1 MKMILFDKQ
10 MKQKWKSRIF
20 FLNPG
25 IKNIGQSRP
34 EKSRDPGIWQ
44 NPVPKNPGIEI
55 LDPVR
60 AWSLVANLALSGGPD
75 LGGWRESRQWQDG
88 SRPARSRFSAN
99 KIFTFLWN
107 PGAGDSCRR
116 LWQDA
121 SSSDGTL
128 HRRQYRENGRQGLNE
143 CFYHTSGAVLYICD
157 WWLNVHCTLYSHY
170 N

>member
-1 MKMILFDKQ
+1 MVEG
-10 MKQKWKSRIF
+10 
-20 FLNPG
+20 FLVGRYGNHH
-25 IKNIGQSRP
+25 S
-34 EKSRDPGIWQ
+34 WM
-44 NPVPKNPGIEI
+44 IEI
-55 LDPVR
+55 IMIRCQILLWLYTFYFCFTVYLVCT
-60 AWSLVANLALSGGPD
+60 SLVANLALSGGPD
-75 LGGWRESRQWQDG
+75 LSGWRESRQWQDG
-88 SRPARSRFSAN
+88 SRPARSRFPAN
-99 KIFTFLWN
+99 KIFIFLWN

>member
-1 MKMILFDKQ
+1 MVEG
-10 MKQKWKSRIF
+10 
-20 FLNPG
+20 FLVGRYGNHH
-25 IKNIGQSRP
+25 S
-34 EKSRDPGIWQ
+34 WM
-44 NPVPKNPGIEI
+44 IEI
-55 LDPVR
+55 IMIRCQVLLWLYTFYFCFTVYLVCT
-60 AWSLVANLALSGGPD
+60 SLVANLALSGGPD

-88 SRPARSRFSAN
+88 SRPARSRFPAN
-99 KIFTFLWN
+99 KIFIFLWN

-128 HRRQYRENGRQGLNE
+128 HRRQYRKNGCQGLNE

>member
-1 MKMILFDKQ
+1 MVEGFLVGRYGNHHSWMIEIIMILCQVLLWLYTFYF
-10 MKQKWKSRIF
+10 SF
-20 FLNPG
+20 TVYL
-25 IKNIGQSRP
+25 
-34 EKSRDPGIWQ
+34 
-44 NPVPKNPGIEI
+44 VCT
-55 LDPVR
+55 
-60 AWSLVANLALSGGPD
+60 SLVANLALSGGPD

-88 SRPARSRFSAN
+88 SRPARSRFPAN
-99 KIFTFLWN
+99 KIFIFLWN

>member
-1 MKMILFDKQ
+1 MVEG
-10 MKQKWKSRIF
+10 
-20 FLNPG
+20 FLVGRYGNHH
-25 IKNIGQSRP
+25 S
-34 EKSRDPGIWQ
+34 WM
-44 NPVPKNPGIEI
+44 IEI
-55 LDPVR
+55 IMIHCQILLWLYTFYFCFTVYLVCT
-60 AWSLVANLALSGGPD
+60 SLVANLTLSGGPD

-88 SRPARSRFSAN
+88 SRPARSRFPAN
-99 KIFTFLWN
+99 KIFIFLWN

>member
-1 MKMILFDKQ
+1 MVEG
-10 MKQKWKSRIF
+10 
-20 FLNPG
+20 FLVGRYGNHH
-25 IKNIGQSRP
+25 S
-34 EKSRDPGIWQ
+34 WM
-44 NPVPKNPGIEI
+44 IEI
-55 LDPVR
+55 IMIHCQILLWLYTFYFCFTVYLVCR
-60 AWSLVANLALSGGPD
+60 SLVANLALSGGPD

-88 SRPARSRFSAN
+88 SRPARSRFPAN

>member
-1 MKMILFDKQ
+1 MVEG
-10 MKQKWKSRIF
+10 
-20 FLNPG
+20 FLVGRYGNHH
-25 IKNIGQSRP
+25 S
-34 EKSRDPGIWQ
+34 WM
-44 NPVPKNPGIEI
+44 IEI
-55 LDPVR
+55 IMIRCQILLWLYTFYFCFTVYLVCT
-60 AWSLVANLALSGGPD
+60 SLVANLALSGGPD

-88 SRPARSRFSAN
+88 SRPARSRFPAN
-99 KIFTFLWN
+99 KIFIFLWN